1 MEKSMITQELYEQY
15 LDLLLKGRRAECAGI
30 VLKLLDQHVE
40 LKSLY
45 MDLFQRSLYAVGELW
60 ELNKIS
66 VSREHL
72 ATAITESLLNLV
84 YPRLLENTQTGK
96 KVVVSCAAN
105 ELHQIGGKIVADFF
119 ELNGWESHFLGANTP
134 IPEIL
139 GYIQETKPD
148 LVGLSLSVYFN
159 MPSLIKEIEAIRSN
173 FKHIDIF
180 LGGQAFRWGGLDLMK
195 KYPATHYIES
205 LSTLEV
211 QIKNHKFPSE
221 NKDFRMETN

>member
-1 MEKSMITQELYEQY
+1 MITQELYEQY
-15 LDLLLKGRRAECAGI
+15 LELLIKGRRTECAAI
-30 VLKLLDQHVE
+30 VRGLLDQQVE

-45 MDLFQRSLYAVGELW
+45 TDLFQKSLYAVGELW
-60 ELNKIS
+60 ELNRIS
-66 VSREHL
+66 VAREHL
-72 ATAITESLLNLV
+72 ATAITESLLNMV
-84 YPRLLENTQTGK
+84 YPRLFENTQTDK

-134 IPEIL
+134 ITEIL

-159 MPSLIKEIEAIRSN
+159 MPSLIKEIETIRSN

-180 LGGQAFRWGGLDLMK
+180 VGGQAFRWGGVDLVK
-195 KYPATHYIES
+195 KYPATYYIES
-205 LSTLEV
+205 LTALEFR
-211 QIKNHKFPSE
+211 INNHELPPTK
-221 NKDFRMETN
+221 KDFQMETN

>member
-1 MEKSMITQELYEQY
+1 M
-15 LDLLLKGRRAECAGI
+15 
-30 VLKLLDQHVE
+30 E

-66 VSREHL
+66 VAREHL

-84 YPRLLENTQTGK
+84 YPRLFENTPTGK

-134 IPEIL
+134 VLVSGHGSVIPGKIPA
-139 GYIQETKPD
+139 GYFFRIQNGCITSKKRMQSC
-148 LVGLSLSVYFN
+148 LNRHVGL
-159 MPSLIKEIEAIRSN
+159 
-173 FKHIDIF
+173 
-180 LGGQAFRWGGLDLMK
+180 
-195 KYPATHYIES
+195 
-205 LSTLEV
+205 
-211 QIKNHKFPSE
+211 
-221 NKDFRMETN
+221 